1 VYGSYVWRVK
11 RGDNNLSILTLA
23 RLAAALGRRSTIVFL
38 PHRFGTN
45 HMRLWIA
52 LLSSMLLAACAS
64 YSGSSLK
71 PGEARLEDVQA
82 LMGAPALRWQDPDGS
97 VQLAYPRGPIGYHTF
112 MVTLGPDGRLQSI
125 TNVLEPAGFARIRPG
140 MTKDQVLRVLGPPNY
155 NLTVYFKARDELVWD
170 WRFCSDLGAASRF
183 QVLFDNTLGT
193 VRSAI
198 SQVEVRRAAPSC
210 GR

>member
-1 VYGSYVWRVK
+1 
-11 RGDNNLSILTLA
+11 
-23 RLAAALGRRSTIVFL
+23 
-38 PHRFGTN
+38 
-45 HMRLWIA
+45 MRLWIA

-112 MVTLGPDGRLQSI
+112 MVNLVPDGRLQSI

-140 MTKDQVLRVLGPPNY
+140 MTKGEVLRVLGPPNY

-198 SQVEVRRAAPSC
+198 SQVEVRRWAAPSC
-210 GR
+210 SR